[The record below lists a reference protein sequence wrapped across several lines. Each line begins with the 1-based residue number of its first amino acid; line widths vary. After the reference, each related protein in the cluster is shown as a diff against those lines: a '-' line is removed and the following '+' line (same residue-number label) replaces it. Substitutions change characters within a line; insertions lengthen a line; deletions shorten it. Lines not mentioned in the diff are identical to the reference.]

1 LLTLPVAAQQAP
13 PPWAYPVLAPGVK
26 PPPDD
31 GLEKTVPG
39 SKTSFTRKQISD
51 LFNAHDWFPEDHPP
65 MPDVVAHGRGP
76 EVRPCGMC
84 HLPNGQGRPEN
95 APLAGLSATYI
106 AQQIADFQSGGR
118 RSAVPTTRPQ
128 TYMVETAKHAS
139 DEDVKVAAAYFSKL
153 TYRPWIRVIEA
164 GTVPKTEVIFGT
176 LWAPAPGTET
186 EALGHRIVEIPENL
200 ERTELERIRRLRPGR
215 QSRARRKTGDH
226 RGRRQDYSL
235 RGVSWPGPER
245 PRRGPPD
252 RGTFHQLYRPA
263 DLRHS
268 IWRPSGLGFP
278 AHAAGRCETDDGRH
292 DLHSC
297 LGRLARSVNSAS
309 KDRGSR
315 DRADEGSPIR
325 RLVSADPGG
334 GD

>member
-1 LLTLPVAAQQAP
+1 VTRGDGRWIVAAGTFCLLTLPVAAQQAP

-51 LFNAHDWFPEDHPP
+51 LFNTHDWFPEDHPP

-106 AQQIADFQSGGR
+106 AQQIADFQSGRR

-128 TYMVETAKHAS
+128 TFMVETAKHAS

-164 GTVPKTEVIFGT
+164 ETVPKTEVIFGT

-186 EALGHRIVEIPENL
+186 EPLGHRIVEIPENL
-200 ERTELERIRRLRPGR
+200 ERTELRDPRSGFVAYVPVGSLAQGEKLATTGGDGKTIPCAACHGPGL
-215 QSRARRKTGDH
+215 K
-226 RGRRQDYSL
+226 
-235 RGVSWPGPER
+235 
-245 PRRGPPD
+245 
-252 RGTFHQLYRPA
+252 
-263 DLRHS
+263 
-268 IWRPSGLGFP
+268 GLGTVP
-278 AHAAGRCETDDGRH
+278 PIAGRSTSYIVRQIYDIQSGVRAGSASLLMRPVVAKLTTDDMI
-292 DLHSC
+292 SIAAYVAS
-297 LGRLARSVNSAS
+297 LA
-309 KDRGSR
+309 
-315 DRADEGSPIR
+315 P
-325 RLVSADPGG
+325 
-334 GD
+334 

>member
-1 LLTLPVAAQQAP
+1 VTRGDGRWIIAAGTFCLLTLPVAAQQAP

-51 LFNAHDWFPEDHPP
+51 LFNAHDWLPEDHPP

-76 EVRPCGMC
+76 EVRACGMC

-106 AQQIADFQSGGR
+106 AQQIADFQSGRR

-128 TYMVETAKHAS
+128 TFMVETAKHAS

-153 TYRPWIRVIEA
+153 TYQPWIRVIEA
-164 GTVPKTEVIFGT
+164 ETVPKTEVIFGT

-186 EALGHRIVEIPENL
+186 EPLGHRIVEIPENL
-200 ERTELERIRRLRPGR
+200 ERTELRDPRSGFVAYVPVGSLAQGEKLATTGGDGKTNPCFGCHGPGL
-215 QSRARRKTGDH
+215 K
-226 RGRRQDYSL
+226 
-235 RGVSWPGPER
+235 
-245 PRRGPPD
+245 
-252 RGTFHQLYRPA
+252 
-263 DLRHS
+263 
-268 IWRPSGLGFP
+268 GLGAVP
-278 AHAAGRCETDDGRH
+278 PIAGRSTSYIVRQIYDIQSGARAGSASLLMQPVVAKLTTDDMI
-292 DLHSC
+292 S
-297 LGRLARSVNSAS
+297 LAAYVAS
-309 KDRGSR
+309 L
-315 DRADEGSPIR
+315 AP
-325 RLVSADPGG
+325 
-334 GD
+334 

>member
-1 LLTLPVAAQQAP
+1 MTRGDGRWIVAAGTFCLLTLPVAAQQAP

-76 EVRPCGMC
+76 EVRACGMC

-106 AQQIADFQSGGR
+106 AQQIADFQSGRR

-128 TYMVETAKHAS
+128 TFMVETAKHAS

-153 TYRPWIRVIEA
+153 TYQPWIRVIEA
-164 GTVPKTEVIFGT
+164 ETVPKTEVIFGT
-176 LWAPAPGTET
+176 LWAPASGTET
-186 EALGHRIVEIPENL
+186 EPLGHRIVEIPENL
-200 ERTELERIRRLRPGR
+200 ERTELRDPRSGFVAYVPVGSLAQGENLATTGGDGETIPCAACHGPGL
-215 QSRARRKTGDH
+215 K
-226 RGRRQDYSL
+226 
-235 RGVSWPGPER
+235 
-245 PRRGPPD
+245 
-252 RGTFHQLYRPA
+252 
-263 DLRHS
+263 
-268 IWRPSGLGFP
+268 GLGAVP
-278 AHAAGRCETDDGRH
+278 PIAGRSTSYIVRQIYDIQSGARAGSASLLMRPVVAKLTTDDMI
-292 DLHSC
+292 SIAAYIAS
-297 LGRLARSVNSAS
+297 LA
-309 KDRGSR
+309 
-315 DRADEGSPIR
+315 P
-325 RLVSADPGG
+325 
-334 GD
+334 